1 MSETASTSK
10 VNDIYQEIYR
20 LGLTDDEK
28 TTLYAFFT
36 NNPDKKSEA
45 EKAFTYFQDEVKV
58 DILRNLLPPSMFF
71 HSHPDRVIFVN
82 NTEYLHNLILS
93 FLLLI

>member
-58 DILRNLLPPSMFF
+58 DILRNLLPPTQPAAGKWIVYST
-71 HSHPDRVIFVN
+71 RVNVSW
-82 NTEYLHNLILS
+82 LDLPQ
-93 FLLLI
+93 